1 MATRHPQRY
10 RRLLVRLR
18 EAREAA
24 GLSQEKVAD
33 LIDERQRFLSKV
45 ERGERRIDSVD
56 LKELADLYGKPLD
69 YFSTSP
75 LSRRST

>member
-1 MATRHPQRY
+1 MATRHPERY

-24 GLSQEKVAD
+24 GLSQEKVAEM
-33 LIDERQRFLSKV
+33 LGERQRFLSKV
-45 ERGERRIDSVD
+45 ERGERRIDPVE

-69 YFSTSP
+69 FFVE
-75 LSRRST
+75 